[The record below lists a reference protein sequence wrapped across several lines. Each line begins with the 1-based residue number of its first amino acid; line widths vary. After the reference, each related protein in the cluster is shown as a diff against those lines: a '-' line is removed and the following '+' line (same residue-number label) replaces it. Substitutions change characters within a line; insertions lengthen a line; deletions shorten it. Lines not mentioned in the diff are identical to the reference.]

1 MYFSLPLETYI
12 LTVGELANHVHAYR
26 LYSGTQGTSATDAKQ
41 GKFMSAVCTADMNG
55 SFECEPGKSL
65 EFHLYSAGN
74 NERHNNVSPCL
85 SAYVWQR
92 TV

>member
-1 MYFSLPLETYI
+1 MCGHLPLDAYCI
-12 LTVGELANHVHAYR
+12 AVGELANHVHPYR
-26 LYSGTQGTSATDAKQ
+26 LYSGPQGTSATDAKQ
-41 GKFMSAVCTADMNG
+41 GKFMSAVSIADANG
-55 SFECEPGKSL
+55 SFYCELGKSI

-74 NERHNNVSPCL
+74 NEHHNNVSPCL